1 MTLPEGPNR
10 CPEGAPVRRHRS
22 WLLLA
27 AIVVGGLLITTAVFF
42 LWLRSTSDLDGL
54 RRELQAE
61 HVPTTWEELDL
72 HLSPPA
78 TLATWKRIGELSKV
92 LKPFAIQ
99 YPVFNGTTASLTPF
113 SPVPD
118 AARIQHAMLDQDR
131 LEELRACVDALG
143 DQRLELRTQS
153 DFFTSMD
160 EFGIERS
167 GVNLLTD
174 EALLAD
180 PTRIAP
186 AFRRLLRFVAVQP
199 CGTMLSHLVRISQT
213 QIAFAAV
220 AGRLEALKGA
230 PQRVDDLVEELATLA
245 VAELPDMET
254 REMLNAWTTFVRH
267 PTLNDQISITNLGW
281 LDAMLR
287 PALLRAGRAGFL
299 RREAGLIHRYAQGVG
314 AAGPDALIADLEQE
328 ARTRR
333 YSPAGFMVLKLGNY
347 DAMICQMSYEC
358 RLHGLLLLAELRGQA
373 WPRDPF
379 DPAHPQ
385 LRALVRAGRTVG
397 AYSVGR
403 DGVDHLGK
411 RPDHYFPLLERFEP
425 LKPAP

>member
-1 MTLPEGPNR
+1 MSGGHAVT
-10 CPEGAPVRRHRS
+10 PVSPAKSRRRGV
-22 WLLLA
+22 LMLC
-27 AIVVGGLLITTAVFF
+27 VVVVAGILVTTIVFF

-78 TLATWKRIGELSKV
+78 TLATWKRIGELSKL

-99 YPVFNGTTASLTPF
+99 YPVFAGTTAALTPF

-143 DQRLELRTQS
+143 DQRLELRTTS
-153 DFFTSMD
+153 DFFTSID
-160 EFGIERS
+160 EIGVGRNV
-167 GVNLLTD
+167 VNLLAD
-174 EALLAD
+174 DALLAD
-180 PTRIAP
+180 PTRVA
-186 AFRRLLRFVAVQP
+186 ADVRRLLRFVAIQP
-199 CGTMLSHLVRISQT
+199 CGTMLSHLIRISLIE
-213 QIAFAAV
+213 IAFSTV
-220 AGRLEALKGA
+220 AGRLETLSGA

-254 REMLNAWTTFVRH
+254 REMLNAWTSFVRE
-267 PTLNDQISITNLGW
+267 PNLKDQITITDVRW
-281 LDAMLR
+281 LDALLR

-299 RREAGLIHRYAQGVG
+299 RREAGLIHRYAQPVG
-314 AAGPDALIADLEQE
+314 GAGPDALIADLEQ
-328 ARTRR
+328 AVRTKRF
-333 YSPAGFMVLKLGNY
+333 SLTGFMVAQIGNY
-347 DAMICQMSYEC
+347 DAMVCQMSYEC

-411 RPDHYFPLLERFEP
+411 RPDHYFPLLERFDP
-425 LKPAP
+425 LKPPPP